1 MWQRPK
7 QTARGR
13 FQTTVFAHPDTALQT
28 DMAKP
33 AQFDYAPR
41 QRR

>member
-1 MWQRPK
+1 
-7 QTARGR
+7 
-13 FQTTVFAHPDTALQT
+13 VFAHPDTALQT

-33 AQFDYAPR
+33 TQFDYAPR